1 MPGLGGTAQFKR
13 GRAIAPAMDD
23 ERWMR
28 EAIAVAREAIAEG
41 QTPFGCAIVRGGK
54 LLARAHNE
62 VWATTDITAHAEVTA
77 LRRACQ
83 AAKAVHLD
91 GATVYTTTEPCP
103 MCFSACHWA
112 NVQRIVY
119 GARIPDALRAGFR
132 ELTIPA
138 EDMARLGGSGVEV
151 RGGMLAAECAALF
164 DAWRASGRA
173 RTY

>member
-1 MPGLGGTAQFKR
+1 
-13 GRAIAPAMDD
+13 
-23 ERWMR
+23 MR
-28 EAIAVAREAIAEG
+28 EAIAVAREAIAQG
-41 QTPFGCAIVRGGK
+41 QTPFGCAIVRDGQ

-77 LRRACQ
+77 LRRAC
-83 AAKAVHLD
+83 ASARDVHLR

-112 NVQRIVY
+112 AVDRIVY

-132 ELTIPA
+132 ELTIQA
-138 EDMARLGGSGVEV
+138 EDMARLGGSAVEV
-151 RGGMLAAECAALF
+151 QGGVLAAECAALF
-164 DAWRASGRA
+164 DEWRRAGKA

>member
-1 MPGLGGTAQFKR
+1 
-13 GRAIAPAMDD
+13 
-23 ERWMR
+23 MR
-28 EAIAVAREAIAEG
+28 EAIAVAREAIAQG
-41 QTPFGCAIVRGGK
+41 QTPFGCAIVRDGQ

-77 LRRACQ
+77 LRRAC
-83 AAKAVHLD
+83 AGARDVHLR

-112 NVQRIVY
+112 AVDRIVY

-132 ELTIPA
+132 ELTIQA
-138 EDMARLGGSGVEV
+138 EDMARLGGSAVEV
-151 RGGMLAAECAALF
+151 QGGVLAAECAALF
-164 DAWRASGRA
+164 DEWRRAGKA